1 MTSVRGA
8 SGGRPT
14 GRVSDPEQ
22 ALVPAPSA
30 VEVQARLTEAEETLR
45 AIRNGEVDA
54 LVVQDASPA
63 AQVFTLSSADRPYR
77 MFVENMRDGAATVSE
92 SGIILYANRRLAD
105 LLMYR
110 LPHVMGSQITSFIAS
125 DDHAALKAISGRA
138 QAGGTIEAELVARDG
153 ARIPVRINSSTLDV
167 DSHELLCLTFADLT
181 EQRAQGREI
190 DRLGHAQAERM
201 RELELAQEA
210 LTLQA
215 THDALTGLPNRKLI
229 IDRLTQGLAL
239 AKRLQTSIGL
249 IFVDLD
255 NFKAINDTGG
265 HAAGD
270 AVLREVADR
279 LVTAVRPMDSVSRL
293 GGDEFVVVLPGLESP
308 AQAIAVGRRIA
319 ASVDVPIMLSHRTMT
334 VSASIGI
341 SVANPAIAESGVDP
355 DTLLRQ
361 ADSAMYHA
369 KSLGGAR
376 TQLFNIGTP
385 SVVAADRDKWI
396 ARIRRALDEDRFV
409 LHGQPIVDLATGRVV
424 QHELLLRMRGDSDDL
439 ILPLSFLPVA
449 EKSGL
454 IAEIDQWVITQA
466 TKIAAQGRPV
476 GVNLSA
482 SCAGDP
488 RMLDLIE
495 AELSHHATDPGN
507 IVFEITETAVMQ
519 NMDRATRFVEQLVSL
534 GCNFALD
541 DFGTGFASFTYL
553 KMLPVRYLKI
563 DVDFV
568 RDVARSKRDMFV
580 VRAIVALAGDFGQQT
595 IAEGVEDEAT
605 ATVLR
610 DLGVTYAQGFLYG
623 RPRPLIG
630 GTPSS
635 LSDAAP
641 PGTPPDDSARGATSS
656 TTGP

>member
-125 DDHAALKAISGRA
+125 DHHAALKAISGRA

-319 ASVDVPIMLSHRTMT
+319 ASVDVPIMLSHRTTT

-439 ILPLSFLPVA
+439 ILPLSFLPAA

>member
-439 ILPLSFLPVA
+439 ILPLSFLPAA

>member
-125 DDHAALKAISGRA
+125 DDHAALNAISGRA